1 MATKE
6 ELDDIFGVPLN
17 GANVDVSL
25 DSSDESQEGAY
36 VSVMSSSEEVTFEQK
51 AAILKS
57 KMLESSPHKNE
68 TESFEEHKNEQRES
82 EKEFKTIISDAKDA
96 IKGSSEPESDAKVE
110 EEQSCDTASDGPKE
124 SGNDV
129 FDSGTV
135 DIDASDDEGT
145 MKESQDDVKI
155 EEKSIE
161 IGSIEQEDRIDEDA
175 EDINVIHADLVN
187 SGFIVKAPTRTY
199 ESFYSIKRSTLR
211 RHLKNG
217 SRLPIPTWNQEMHDA
232 FVDIKVSFVDRPAIA
247 QKMVEIQQKRD
258 RIVQIK
264 SVINSQYF
272 FWKRLIP
279 MMHGQLARV
288 IYEKPAAKQEGV
300 NYEHMRDMEEY
311 FNELEGAYETSK
323 DILNNLDAAYDNLSR
338 QVTLSAPSLTPERQE
353 VLVTERQEIVQK
365 EIKPEIITTNISSD
379 EFDGLND
386 ISIVKDAKTKPIK
399 TKENDGGPKL
409 MDW

>member
-1 MATKE
+1 MATTE

-25 DSSDESQEGAY
+25 DTSDESQEGAY

-51 AAILKS
+51 SAILKE
-57 KMLESSPHKNE
+57 KMLESSPQTNE

-96 IKGSSEPESDAKVE
+96 IEGSTEPESNAEMEEKQSNNDAFNE
-110 EEQSCDTASDGPKE
+110 PQE

-129 FDSGTV
+129 FDSGAV
-135 DIDASDDEGT
+135 DLDDSDDEGS
-145 MKESQDDVKI
+145 MKKAEDDIKI
-155 EEKSIE
+155 EEKAVEEESF
-161 IGSIEQEDRIDEDA
+161 GQEDENSEDV
-175 EDINVIHADLVN
+175 EDINVIYSDLVN

-199 ESFYSIKRSTLR
+199 ESFYSMKRETLR

-217 SRLPIPTWNQEMHDA
+217 SKLPIPTWNQEMHDA
-232 FVDIKVSFVDRPAIA
+232 FVNIKVSFVDRESIA

-258 RIVQIK
+258 RVVQIK

-300 NYEHMRDMEEY
+300 NYEHMRDLEEY

-338 QVTLSAPSLTPERQE
+338 QVTLSAPSLSPDRQE
-353 VLVTERQEIVQK
+353 SAVKERPENVKK
-365 EIKPEIITTNISSD
+365 EEKSKIITTNINSE

-386 ISIVKDAKTKPIK
+386 VSIVKDAKTKPIK
-399 TKENDGGPKL
+399 TKEKDGGPKL